1 VNNERR
7 LGRCISESQPLSA
20 HSAGIKPINPHVA
33 ATTLHNGRLQVLV
46 PWVSGIVAAANGFGE
61 FGVGW
66 CV

>member
-1 VNNERR
+1 
-7 LGRCISESQPLSA
+7 
-20 HSAGIKPINPHVA
+20 
-33 ATTLHNGRLQVLV
+33 LQVLV